1 MGTIREIK
9 GRIRAVGNIQ
19 RITKTMQM
27 IATARFQ
34 AAQRRATAAQPYTR
48 KISELVGELATT
60 LAGDGQDGDA
70 DGKSVS
76 HPLLQ
81 TPATPVNRRLVLVIT
96 SNRGLAGAYNGN
108 VLRKATAH
116 LRQHAEEQL
125 DLEVVGKK
133 GSAFFRFN
141 RVPVSQ
147 NLTQFSDKPE
157 YDQVRAVA
165 ERYMSAFASGQ
176 YDAIEVVYMAFHSM
190 TRQGPEVLT
199 LLPMRPPTAQEGKPA
214 TPATKTAT
222 PAPASTAKVDYEF
235 SPDPAAL
242 LGELLPETVKV
253 RLYQAFNEAVVS
265 EQIGRMVAM
274 KAATDAAGKMKK
286 SLTRQYNRAR
296 QTQIT
301 TELSEIIGGAAALA

>member
-48 KISELVGELATT
+48 KISELVTELATA
-60 LAGDGQDGDA
+60 LGDDAAGADDA
-70 DGKSVS
+70 PKGIS

-81 TPATPVNRRLVLVIT
+81 SPRSPVGRRLVLVIT

-108 VLRKATAH
+108 VLRRANAH
-116 LRQHAEEQL
+116 LRQHAHEQV

-133 GSAFFRFN
+133 GIAFFRFN
-141 RVPVSQ
+141 RVAVSQ

-157 YDQVRAVA
+157 YDQVEAVA
-165 ERYMSAFASGQ
+165 QRYMSAFSSGR
-176 YDAIEVVYMAFHSM
+176 YDAVEIVYMAFTSM
-190 TRQGPEVLT
+190 ARQTPTVLT
-199 LLPMRPPTAQEGKPA
+199 LLPMRPPAAEPVPGTPTHAATAG
-214 TPATKTAT
+214 
-222 PAPASTAKVDYEF
+222 KVDYEF
-235 SPDPAAL
+235 SPDPATL

-253 RLYQAFNEAVVS
+253 QLYQAFNEAVVS
-265 EQIGRMVAM
+265 EQIARMVAM

-286 SLTRQYNRAR
+286 NLTRKFNRAR